1 MADLSKILQQE
12 SEGIMFPF
20 RTGVQSTTTEQQVYD
35 SATDG
40 IMTVTGQQYSL
51 PEYKGPTATVQYG
64 TEEEGYPR
72 MLRQIEQGELPQ
84 FRQEDFPKVGEGV
97 MQPST
102 PVTQPVE
109 PTPTEPEAPAID
121 PCPAGF
127 VYDPVKKVCVPI
139 EQPKSDRDTPV
150 AEPRNL
156 TDTAKSLKGNI
167 DFTTG
172 TTADDEKFRA
182 GQYDYEPSRKKL
194 EGFNIVTLGMSAL
207 HNLDQFFNEKD
218 AMNKGILIDTT
229 GDGKPDKID
238 MTQVTRNYQEEEI
251 GLPAGARAFGATE
264 SLKAET
270 QYDTAKKL
278 YEEGQL
284 KGTPP
289 TTVEEEKITED
300 KREPSEPATGITG
313 TRTGLTETVTPRFE
327 GGFGELMGV
336 EEFGQLNRDVEVL
349 GMNIDALQKSID
361 TITDKD
367 ELQYQMGRL
376 DTLQRDLYNK
386 NQKLKKE
393 KEKRQE
399 ITNKYNELQKQ
410 KQEEQ
415 LQQIKEGKD
424 TRQTY
429 DKPRTQEQR
438 QRETGQTQK
447 QRESRTATT
456 GKFERAKAG
465 ASVSGERLRG
475 GI

>member
-40 IMTVTGQQYSL
+40 IMTVTGQQYTL

-64 TEEEGYPR
+64 TEEQGYPR
-72 MLRQIEQGELPQ
+72 MLREIEQGELPQ
-84 FRQEDFPKVGEGV
+84 FRQEDFPEVGTGI

-102 PVTQPVE
+102 PVTQPVDTT
-109 PTPTEPEAPAID
+109 PTTEPEAPAYD
-121 PCPAGF
+121 PCPPGF
-127 VYDPVKKVCVPI
+127 KYDPVQKVCVPI
-139 EQPKSDRDTPV
+139 EQPKSDRQEVTLP
-150 AEPRNL
+150 EPKSLTNQARDLKGTINFDKNISA
-156 TDTAKSLKGNI
+156 TDTNLRK
-167 DFTTG
+167 
-172 TTADDEKFRA
+172 
-182 GQYDYEPSRKKL
+182 GQYEYQPSRK
-194 EGFNIVTLGMSAL
+194 TLNPFETGGIIGTVMNGL
-207 HNLDQFFNEKD
+207 HNIGQYFNERQ
-218 AMNKGILIDTT
+218 AMDLGILRDND
-229 GDGKPDKID
+229 GDGKPDTID
-238 MTQVTRNYQEEEI
+238 TVQVTRNYQEEEL
-251 GLPAGARAFGATE
+251 GLPPGARATGAE
-264 SLKAET
+264 LSMEEQT
-270 QYDTAKKL
+270 QYDTMKKI
-278 YEEGQL
+278 YEEGQIS
-284 KGTPP
+284 GTPTITAEKEEP
-289 TTVEEEKITED
+289 KAEEEKTLKSD
-300 KREPSEPATGITG
+300 
-313 TRTGLTETVTPRFE
+313 TGLTKEVTPRFE

-336 EEFGQLNRDVEVL
+336 KEFGQLNRDVEVL
-349 GMNIDALQKSID
+349 GMNIDALQKSLD

-367 ELQYQMGRL
+367 ELQYQIGRL
-376 DTLQRDLYNK
+376 DRLQRDLYDK

-399 ITNKYNELQKQ
+399 ITDNYNKLQKQ

-447 QRESRTATT
+447 QRESGTATT

>member
-40 IMTVTGQQYSL
+40 IMTVTGQQYTL

-72 MLRQIEQGELPQ
+72 MLREIEQGELPQ

-109 PTPTEPEAPAID
+109 PTPTEPEAPSFD

-182 GQYDYEPSRKKL
+182 GQYDYEPSRKKI
-194 EGFNIVTLGMSAL
+194 EGFNLFSIGMSAL

-218 AMNKGILIDTT
+218 AMNKGILVDTT

-264 SLKAET
+264 SLKADV

-278 YEEGQL
+278 YEETQL

-289 TTVEEEKITED
+289 TTTEKN
-300 KREPSEPATGITG
+300 KKPSEPSTGLTG

-327 GGFGELMGV
+327 GTSFVKPDFGMLTEADFGNLPAAIISAKNNITDLETVFSENRNLRPENNKVYKDRYERAQKKLKQLEEADKAMAVV
-336 EEFGQLNRDVEVL
+336 EE
-349 GMNIDALQKSID
+349 
-361 TITDKD
+361 
-367 ELQYQMGRL
+367 
-376 DTLQRDLYNK
+376 YNK
-386 NQKLKKE
+386 
-393 KEKRQE
+393 
-399 ITNKYNELQKQ
+399 QKQ
-410 KQEEQ
+410 KTIQESTE
-415 LQQIKEGKD
+415 K
-424 TRQTY
+424 QTY

-456 GKFERAKAG
+456 GKFEREKAG

>member
-40 IMTVTGQQYSL
+40 IMTVTGQQYTL
-51 PEYKGPTATVQYG
+51 PEYKGPTATIQYG
-64 TEEEGYPR
+64 TEKEGYPR
-72 MLRQIEQGELPQ
+72 MLREIEQGELPQ
-84 FRQEDFPKVGEGV
+84 FRQEDFPAVGEGV
-97 MQPST
+97 MAPST

-109 PTPTEPEAPAID
+109 PTPTEPEAPTYD

-127 VYDPVKKVCVPI
+127 KYDPVQKVCVPI
-139 EQPKSDRDTPV
+139 EQPKSDRQEVTLP
-150 AEPRNL
+150 EP
-156 TDTAKSLKGNI
+156 KSLTNQARDLKGTINFDKNI
-167 DFTTG
+167 SSTDPNLR
-172 TTADDEKFRA
+172 K
-182 GQYDYEPSRKKL
+182 GQYEYQPSRKTLNPL
-194 EGFNIVTLGMSAL
+194 ETGGIIGTVMNGL
-207 HNLDQFFNEKD
+207 HNIGQYFNERQ
-218 AMNKGILIDTT
+218 AMDLGILRDND
-229 GDGKPDKID
+229 GDGKPDTID
-238 MTQVTRNYQEEEI
+238 TVQVTRNYQEEEL
-251 GLPAGARAFGATE
+251 GLPPGARATGAE
-264 SLKAET
+264 LSMEEQT
-270 QYDTAKKL
+270 QYDTMKKI
-278 YEEGQL
+278 YEEGQIS
-284 KGTPP
+284 GTPTITAEKEEP
-289 TTVEEEKITED
+289 KAEEEKTLKSD
-300 KREPSEPATGITG
+300 
-313 TRTGLTETVTPRFE
+313 TGLTKEVTPRFE

-336 EEFGQLNRDVEVL
+336 KEFGQLNRDVEVL
-349 GMNIDALQKSID
+349 GMSIDALQKSLD

-367 ELQYQMGRL
+367 ELQYQIGKL
-376 DTLQRDLYNK
+376 DRLQRDLYDK

-399 ITNKYNELQKQ
+399 ITDNYNKLQKQ

-438 QRETGQTQK
+438 QRETGQTAA
-447 QRESRTATT
+447 QRASATSTT

>member
-1 MADLSKILQQE
+1 
-12 SEGIMFPF
+12 MFPF

-40 IMTVTGQQYSL
+40 IMTVTGQQYTL

-72 MLRQIEQGELPQ
+72 MLREIEQGELPQ

-109 PTPTEPEAPAID
+109 PTPTEPEAPSFD

-182 GQYDYEPSRKKL
+182 GQYDYEPSRKKI
-194 EGFNIVTLGMSAL
+194 EGFNLFSIGMSAL

-218 AMNKGILIDTT
+218 AMNKGILVDTT

-289 TTVEEEKITED
+289 TEVKPVVEKVEEETKVDIPTFNILENN
-300 KREPSEPATGITG
+300 AQQF
-313 TRTGLTETVTPRFE
+313 GLLTPT
-327 GGFGELMGV
+327 
-336 EEFGQLNRDVEVL
+336 EFGQLVRDAEVANL
-349 GMNIDALQKSID
+349 GIDSANKSLSDIQDIYSQSMQTSDDYNSYIREKRAAERKLQKA
-361 TITDKD
+361 
-367 ELQYQMGRL
+367 
-376 DTLQRDLYNK
+376 
-386 NQKLKKE
+386 
-393 KEKRQE
+393 
-399 ITNKYNELQKQ
+399 
-410 KQEEQ
+410 QEELAEKNKQ
-415 LQQIKEGKD
+415 IQEEKKKREENIKAMAETNIGRMKDAGASESAMRSVYSAMENTKARDAAQQAYQKAQKKD
-424 TRQTY
+424 RGQSAA
-429 DKPRTQEQR
+429 ER
-438 QRETGQTQK
+438 QREAQRRTQSVKQDISTGQ
-447 QRESRTATT
+447 RI
-456 GKFERAKAG
+456 
-465 ASVSGERLRG
+465 RG

>member
-40 IMTVTGQQYSL
+40 IMTVTGEQYTL

-72 MLRQIEQGELPQ
+72 MLREIEQGELPQ
-84 FRQEDFPKVGEGV
+84 FKQETFPAVGEGI

-102 PVTQPVE
+102 PVTQPVT
-109 PTPTEPEAPAID
+109 PTPTEPEAPSFD

-139 EQPKSDRDTPV
+139 EQPKSDRDTTV

-156 TDTAKSLKGNI
+156 TDVAKSLKGNI

-182 GQYDYEPSRKKL
+182 GQYDYEPSRKKI
-194 EGFNIVTLGMSAL
+194 EGLNIFSIGGSVL
-207 HNLDQFFNEKD
+207 HNLDQFLNEKD
-218 AMNKGILIDTT
+218 AMNKGILVDTT

-270 QYDTAKKL
+270 QYDIAKKL
-278 YEEGQL
+278 YEEGQI
-284 KGTPP
+284 KGTPKVEDKP
-289 TTVEEEKITED
+289 VVEETKVDMPTFNILENNAKQF
-300 KREPSEPATGITG
+300 
-313 TRTGLTETVTPRFE
+313 GLLTPT
-327 GGFGELMGV
+327 
-336 EEFGQLNRDVEVL
+336 EFGQLVRDVEVANL
-349 GMNIDALQKSID
+349 SIDSANKSLSDIQDIYSQSMQTSDDYNSYIREKRAAERKLQKA
-361 TITDKD
+361 
-367 ELQYQMGRL
+367 
-376 DTLQRDLYNK
+376 
-386 NQKLKKE
+386 
-393 KEKRQE
+393 
-399 ITNKYNELQKQ
+399 
-410 KQEEQ
+410 QEE
-415 LQQIKEGKD
+415 LAEKNKQIQEEKKKREENIKAMAETNIGRMKD
-424 TRQTY
+424 
-429 DKPRTQEQR
+429 
-438 QRETGQTQK
+438 
-447 QRESRTATT
+447 
-456 GKFERAKAG
+456 AG
-465 ASVSGERLRG
+465 ASESAMRSVYSSMENKKSRDAAQQAYKKAQKGTTISKPKTSLKGTTGMLG
-475 GI
+475 GGV